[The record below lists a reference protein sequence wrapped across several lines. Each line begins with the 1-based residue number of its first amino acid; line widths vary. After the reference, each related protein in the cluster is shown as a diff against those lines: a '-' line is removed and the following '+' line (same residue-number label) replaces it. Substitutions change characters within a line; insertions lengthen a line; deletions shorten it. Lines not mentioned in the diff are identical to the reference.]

1 MGCEEALRLIKK
13 AKKAGATKLDFT
25 RQNLTDLPPE
35 LFQLKNLNRIDLSG
49 NQLMELPPEL
59 FQLPHLKSLD
69 VSFNNLNELPEQ
81 LFQLKALVSLGI
93 SGLQLDSLPHD
104 LFRLTKL
111 AWLDLRNN
119 HLTSLPQEIV
129 QLTNLKRVYLSSNQ
143 FAKVPLE
150 ILQINHLDSL
160 AISDL
165 QLTSLPHELFQLKKL
180 TTLGLWSNQLTEL
193 PPEIAQLTNLAWL
206 NIRDNRLVS
215 LPPEIVQLA
224 KLKTL
229 KLDNNPLISP
239 PYELAIQGIEAIR
252 EYFTSAEE
260 GTRTVA
266 EVKVILVGEGASGK
280 TSLTRCLREERFDPH
295 EKTTHGIRIKNW
307 QLDTGDQELRCNLW
321 DFGGQEIM
329 HATHQFFLSRRSLYV
344 LVLDGRRDERPE
356 YWLRYI
362 ESFGGGSPV
371 LVVLNKYDTNPGF
384 DLDRPFLQEKYPFIV
399 GFHRTSCFT
408 GQGIEPFRQALLEE
422 LDKVPLSKNRW
433 PASWFRAKERL
444 EQMDEP
450 RISYEAFEAVCRDA
464 GVEGEISQEV
474 LVDFLHDL
482 GIVIHFTDFGLDDN
496 HVLDPK
502 WVTGAVYKIIN
513 AESVAAGKGL
523 LRLDAL
529 KEILCPQE
537 GDLYAYKRADHHFV
551 IELMKKF
558 ELCYELAGGE
568 VLIPQLL
575 AVPQPAFAFSYEGS
589 LRFVL
594 QYTDFL
600 PPSVMPR
607 FIVKR
612 HQEIKD
618 KLRWRTG
625 VVLEHPQ
632 LEATAVVRA
641 DNEARRIHIAVT
653 GKERK
658 VYLALIWLSLRE
670 INTGFEGLRVS
681 ERVPMPDDPKRS
693 VPYKTLL
700 TYQEKGLEQYIPED
714 SDQVYRVQ
722 DLLDAVHPDNE
733 GEGEK
738 MVALAQVDKEKGILR
753 RLAEGL
759 TKYSELKPNI
769 GGVGFNFN
777 ALFEDILKRDG

>member
-1 MGCEEALRLIKK
+1 MGYAEALRLIEE
-13 AKKAGATKLDFT
+13 AAETGATRLDL
-25 RQNLTDLPPE
+25 RDQGLTDLPPE
-35 LFQLKNLNRIDLSG
+35 LFQLIHLTEIDLTY
-49 NQLMELPPEL
+49 NQLSCLPACIAQLANITELHLAGNHFSSLPTQL
-59 FQLPHLKSLD
+59 FQLPNFIHLW
-69 VSFNNLNELPEQ
+69 
-81 LFQLKALVSLGI
+81 LGY
-93 SGLQLDSLPHD
+93 
-104 LFRLTKL
+104 
-111 AWLDLRNN
+111 N
-119 HLTSLPQEIV
+119 HLSFLSPEII
-129 QLTNLKRVYLSSNQ
+129 QLSNV
-143 FAKVPLE
+143 KL
-150 ILQINHLDSL
+150 LHLD
-160 AISDL
+160 
-165 QLTSLPHELFQLKKL
+165 
-180 TTLGLWSNQLTEL
+180 G
-193 PPEIAQLTNLAWL
+193 
-206 NIRDNRLVS
+206 NRLAS
-215 LPPEIVQLA
+215 LPPEIVQLP
-224 KLKTL
+224 KLETL
-229 KLDNNPLISP
+229 FIRDNPLTSP
-239 PYELAIQGIEAIR
+239 PYELAVQGIEAIR

-260 GTRTVA
+260 GTQTVA

-280 TSLTRCLREERFDPH
+280 TSLTRCLREERFNEH

-307 QLDTGDQELRCNLW
+307 QLVTGDQSLRCNLW

-399 GFHRTSCFT
+399 GFHRTSCAT
-408 GQGIEPFRQALLEE
+408 NNGIRAFKDALLKE
-422 LDKVPLSKNRW
+422 LQEVPLTRNEW
-433 PASWFRAKERL
+433 PLSWFRAKAQI
-444 EQMDEP
+444 EQMNEP
-450 RISYEAFEAVCRDA
+450 RISYEAFEGVCRDA
-464 GVEGEISQEV
+464 GVAGEISRDV
-474 LVDFLHDL
+474 LGDFLHDL
-482 GIVIHFTDFGLDDN
+482 GIVIHFTDFGLDEN

-513 AESVAAGKGL
+513 AESVATGKGM

-529 KEILCPQE
+529 KEVLRPQE
-537 GDLYAYKRADHHFV
+537 GDPYIYRRADHRYI

-558 ELCYELAGGE
+558 ELCYELEGGE

-575 AVPQPAFAFSYEGS
+575 AVPQPQFDFPYEGA

-594 QYTDFL
+594 HYTDFL

-618 KLRWRTG
+618 RLRWRTG
-625 VVLEHPQ
+625 VVLKHPL
-632 LEATAVVRA
+632 LEAIAVVRA

-700 TYQEKGLEQYIPED
+700 TYREKGLEQYIPED
-714 SDQVYRVQ
+714 SDQVYSVQ
-722 DLLDAVHPDNE
+722 ELLDAVHPDNE

-738 MVALAQVDKEKGILR
+738 MRVAVQADKREG
-753 RLAEGL
+753 RLKAL
-759 TKYSELKPNI
+759 VRKVNDRTELNPMLPGWVSI
-769 GGVGFNFN
+769 
-777 ALFEDILKRDG
+777 